1 MKRLKTITRP
11 WGDKLTVTASK
22 KAADLDILTV
32 MCLNRAVYGENKL
45 NRCFYKD
52 KRRTTKLLEM
62 MVCYLCIGMNA
73 AFPDGT
79 RFAFA
84 NMSSFFW
91 KRGYFL
97 LVVACVMTNL
107 THEQGPNNIRQ
118 NHRYYCP

>member
-1 MKRLKTITRP
+1 MKRLKTITRL

-22 KAADLDILTV
+22 KAADLGILTV

-52 KRRTTKLLEM
+52 KRRATKLLEM

-79 RFAFA
+79 VLHLLICHH
-84 NMSSFFW
+84 SS
-91 KRGYFL
+91 GNGDTSCSL
-97 LVVACVMTNL
+97 LHA
-107 THEQGPNNIRQ
+107 
-118 NHRYYCP
+118 